1 MDALAL
7 TADPL
12 QAMALPCPEVQRAF
26 PLFICD
32 SLFGAKRTACAS
44 AQSSSVRGLDYFLE
58 DPRLGEKFARL
69 ISCLS
74 KKDQAESERAS
85 LSGSS
90 GEEAKEPEGAD
101 FGSDGGRYL
110 ALKKFLVCFLYAP
123 SEQKL
128 PTELLSIAEVE
139 YLRLLLK
146 HRLTLPRKKE
156 TKLSK
161 IDSGVFDQK
170 SYLEVCEE
178 LREELRPAENPIL
191 KRTLA
196 NQIQKLKRKRPANSP
211 EPFTW
216 SLIQEKLT
224 QDSKS
229 IFVRR
234 FYKLMQA
241 LKDAVETSANHSLF
255 NNFHLPL
262 IRVQIS
268 KAPELFG
275 DGILAGFASLTSD

>member
-1 MDALAL
+1 MNFLAL
-7 TADPL
+7 QSDSFRGASLTSGDS
-12 QAMALPCPEVQRAF
+12 QKTF
-26 PLFICD
+26 PILICD
-32 SLFGAKRTACAS
+32 SLFGTKRSSCIS
-44 AQSSSVRGLDYFLE
+44 AQSSSVRGLDHFLE
-58 DPRLGEKFARL
+58 DPRLGERFARL
-69 ISCLS
+69 LSSNS
-74 KKDQAESERAS
+74 KKNQAGCERESV
-85 LSGSS
+85 SGSS
-90 GEEAKEPEGAD
+90 CEGGKELEREDFPAD
-101 FGSDGGRYL
+101 SGRYI

-123 SEQKL
+123 PSEKL
-128 PTELLSIAEVE
+128 PTELLSISEVE

-156 TKLSK
+156 TKLGK

-170 SYLEVCEE
+170 CYLEVCEE

-196 NQIQKLKRKRPANSP
+196 NQIQKLKRKRQPNCP

-216 SLIQEKLT
+216 PLIQERLI

-234 FYKLMQA
+234 FHKLMQA

-268 KAPELFG
+268 KAPELLG
-275 DGILAGFASLTSD
+275 DGILAGFPSLTTD